1 MARPAGIFSGD
12 RGDIMRRALLVL
24 LAALLGAGLAF
35 AALDAAA
42 QHREAAPPAASAD
55 PTTPEARRADIAFFH
70 ENFMARDRAFS
81 DAARAEAETRLAALE
96 GQVGSVSQAYFEL
109 ELARIVALADN
120 GHTAYFPGPR
130 SRRFNRIT
138 DVRLSPMGE
147 SFYVLRASPAN
158 ADLLGAQ
165 LVAIDGR
172 SAAQVRGAARTLAGG
187 VPGWRDRNAAY
198 LLESPEQMR
207 ALGVIASAERASY
220 RFRLANGR
228 TVTRRFTPEPASPDR
243 VRANSERWFYPQ
255 LMEEEGENWRAL
267 LAPEQAPWALQE
279 PGRPFRM
286 RDAPEIDAFVIEM
299 RQNTSSEDTDIAEF
313 MLDSLEA
320 ARTSGRRNIVLDMR
334 MNGGGDL
341 NNTRAWVRRLPRV
354 VPGRVFVLTSPW
366 TFSAAISTVGYL
378 KQSAPDRVVIVG
390 EHVGDRLDFHAEG
403 DVVTLPHA
411 GGAVLM
417 ATERHDYRTGCV
429 NIENC
434 HGSVTRHPIA
444 VESLAPD
451 IEAPWTIEAYR
462 AGRDPA
468 MEAVTAAL
476 R

>member
-1 MARPAGIFSGD
+1 
-12 RGDIMRRALLVL
+12 MRRAFLVL
-24 LAALLGAGLAF
+24 LTAALAAGIAF

-42 QHREAAPPAASAD
+42 QHAEAAPAAASVSA
-55 PTTPEARRADIAFFH
+55 TTPEARRADIAFFR
-70 ENFMARDRAFS
+70 ENFMAHDRS
-81 DAARAEAETRLAALE
+81 YSEAARAEAERRLAVLE
-96 GQVGSVSQAYFEL
+96 GRLGEVNQAYFEL

-130 SRRFNRIT
+130 SRRFNRIA
-138 DVRLSPMGE
+138 DVRLAPMGE
-147 SFYVLRASPAN
+147 TFYVLRASPGN

-165 LVAIDGR
+165 LIAIDGHP
-172 SAAQVRGAARTLAGG
+172 AARVRDVARTLGG
-187 VPGWRDRNAAY
+187 GTAGWRDRGAAY
-198 LLESPEQMR
+198 FLESPEQMH
-207 ALGVIASAERASY
+207 ALGVIASAERAAY

-228 TVTRRFTPEPASPDR
+228 IVTRRFTPEPANPAR
-243 VRANSERWFYPQ
+243 VRANADRWFYPD
-255 LMEEEGENWRAL
+255 LIEEERENWRAL
-267 LAPEQAPWALQE
+267 LAPEQAPWSLRE
-279 PGRPFRM
+279 PGRAFRM

-299 RQNTSSEDTDIAEF
+299 RQNTSSEDMDIAEF

-320 ARTSGRRNIVLDMR
+320 ARGSGRRNIVLDMR

-354 VPGRVFVLTSPW
+354 APGRVFVLTSPW

-390 EHVGDRLDFHAEG
+390 EHVGDWLDFYAEG
-403 DVVTLPHA
+403 QPITLPNS

-417 ATERHDYRTGCV
+417 ATERHDYRTGCRG
-429 NIENC
+429 IDNC
-434 HGSVTRHPIA
+434 HGPVVRNPIA

-468 MEAVTAAL
+468 MEAVAAAL

>member
-1 MARPAGIFSGD
+1 
-12 RGDIMRRALLVL
+12 MRRVLLIL
-24 LAALLGAGLAF
+24 LAALLSAGIVLAAF
-35 AALDAAA
+35 DAAA
-42 QHREAAPPAASAD
+42 QHPHGPADQGAAAD
-55 PTTPEARRADIAFFH
+55 PTTLEARRADIAHFREH
-70 ENFMARDRAFS
+70 FMGVDRS
-81 DAARAEAETRLAALE
+81 YSEAARAEAMQRLAALE
-96 GQVGSVSQAYFEL
+96 GRAGEASQAQFEL

-120 GHTAYFPGPR
+120 GHTGFYPGPR
-130 SRRFNRIT
+130 SRRFNRVA
-138 DVRLSPMGE
+138 DFRLSPIGE
-147 SFYVLRASPAN
+147 DFYVLRATPQH

-165 LVAIDGR
+165 LIAIDGR
-172 SAAQVRGAARTLAGG
+172 PAARARDVARTLIGG
-187 VPGWRDRNAAY
+187 TTGWRDRHAAY
-198 LLESPEQMR
+198 FLESPEQMH
-207 ALGVIASAERASY
+207 ALGVTANEDRASY

-228 TVTRRFTPEPASPDR
+228 AVTRRFTPEPANPER
-243 VRANSERWFYPQ
+243 VRANAERWFYPE
-255 LMEEEGENWRAL
+255 LMPEEGEAWRAL
-267 LAPEQAPWALQE
+267 LTPEQTPWSLQAPRE
-279 PGRPFRM
+279 RFRM

-313 MLDSLEA
+313 MLDALEA
-320 ARTSGRRNIVLDMR
+320 ARTSSRRNIVLDLR

-366 TFSAAISTVGYL
+366 TFSAAISTIGYL

-390 EHVGDRLDFHAEG
+390 EHVGDRLDFYAEG
-403 DVVTLPHA
+403 GNSVQLPSS
-411 GGAVLM
+411 GAFIDYS
-417 ATERHDYRTGCV
+417 TERHDYRTGCR

-434 HGSVTRHPIA
+434 HGSVARHPIA

-468 MEAVTAAL
+468 MEAVAAAL